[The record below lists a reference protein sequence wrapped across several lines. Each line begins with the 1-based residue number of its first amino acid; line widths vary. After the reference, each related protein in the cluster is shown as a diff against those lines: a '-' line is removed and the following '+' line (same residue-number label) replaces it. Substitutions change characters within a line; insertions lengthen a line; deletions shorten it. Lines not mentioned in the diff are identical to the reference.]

1 MPESD
6 IQAFF
11 LHFQFFS
18 SSTLFSNF
26 HFFFT
31 AKTARSDEMYDNKTK
46 EIIFRINKMTI
57 YPGIRSYGF
66 Y

>member
-18 SSTLFSNF
+18 SSARLL
-26 HFFFT
+26 HFYFIFT